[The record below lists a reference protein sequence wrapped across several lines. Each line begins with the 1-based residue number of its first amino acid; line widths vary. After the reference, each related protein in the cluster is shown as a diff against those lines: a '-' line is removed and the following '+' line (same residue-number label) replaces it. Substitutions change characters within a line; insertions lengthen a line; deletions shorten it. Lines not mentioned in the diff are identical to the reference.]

1 MARDKSEKST
11 TDAKPERAEPIKPMP
26 FPGESP
32 TVALAMAAGQ
42 MYGLHEEDQ
51 KPTRS
56 QPKKRAAAKKKAAAP
71 KKKAAAPKRKST
83 AKARKPAK
91 RAAASPSK
99 APRKGK

>member
-11 TDAKPERAEPIKPMP
+11 TGAKPEHAEPIKPMP

-56 QPKKRAAAKKKAAAP
+56 QPKKRAAAKKSGRAQAQVHRQGAQAGQARRSVALEGPPQGQVAAELA
-71 KKKAAAPKRKST
+71 
-83 AKARKPAK
+83 
-91 RAAASPSK
+91 
-99 APRKGK
+99 